1 MKMDIT
7 EKTLGI
13 VILNYLNYKDT
24 LECVKSLLGQ
34 SYKAFYIVIVDNHSA
49 NESYQVLR
57 NKFFGVENISVVQT
71 SANLGFAKGNNQ
83 GIKILK
89 EMGIRKVLVSNND
102 VIFFDKY
109 YLEHLVDLK
118 YKSCVGMIGTAIINA
133 DGGNHNPVPVSNLTY
148 GRFRMYE
155 IAASFKCW
163 STRYVPGIKK
173 LYDFKHS
180 LVKKETSSQHID
192 GSRTHILN
200 PEFEMLHGSVLY
212 FTENFLNEYDGFYPG
227 TFLYVEEDI
236 LNLLCQR
243 TGMRQMYVSSIVV
256 KHKEDGSSD
265 MAWENRDK
273 RKMKSHYQRQSLRC
287 LDSLR
292 RKPVDQL
299 KSAFL
304 QC

>member
-1 MKMDIT
+1 M
-7 EKTLGI
+7 
-13 VILNYLNYKDT
+13 
-24 LECVKSLLGQ
+24 KSLLGQ

-57 NKFFGVENISVVQT
+57 NKFSGVENISVVQT

-155 IAASFKCW
+155 IAASFNVGPLGMCPALR
-163 STRYVPGIKK
+163 SCTTSNT
-173 LYDFKHS
+173 LS
-180 LVKKETSSQHID
+180 SKKETSSQHID
-192 GSRTHILN
+192 GSRTHI
-200 PEFEMLHGSVLY
+200 FESR
-212 FTENFLNEYDGFYPG
+212 
-227 TFLYVEEDI
+227 I
-236 LNLLCQR
+236 
-243 TGMRQMYVSSIVV
+243 
-256 KHKEDGSSD
+256 
-265 MAWENRDK
+265 
-273 RKMKSHYQRQSLRC
+273 
-287 LDSLR
+287 
-292 RKPVDQL
+292 
-299 KSAFL
+299 
-304 QC
+304 

>member
-57 NKFFGVENISVVQT
+57 NKFSGVENISVVQT

-109 YLEHLVDLK
+109 YLEHLVDL
-118 YKSCVGMIGTAIINA
+118 
-133 DGGNHNPVPVSNLTY
+133 
-148 GRFRMYE
+148 
-155 IAASFKCW
+155 
-163 STRYVPGIKK
+163 
-173 LYDFKHS
+173 
-180 LVKKETSSQHID
+180 
-192 GSRTHILN
+192 
-200 PEFEMLHGSVLY
+200 
-212 FTENFLNEYDGFYPG
+212 
-227 TFLYVEEDI
+227 
-236 LNLLCQR
+236 
-243 TGMRQMYVSSIVV
+243 SIV
-256 KHKEDGSSD
+256 
-265 MAWENRDK
+265 
-273 RKMKSHYQRQSLRC
+273 
-287 LDSLR
+287 LR
-292 RKPVDQL
+292 RYDRH
-299 KSAFL
+299 
-304 QC
+304 CHY